1 MIKPR
6 IDSSAYLA
14 PTATV
19 CGDVTVHAG
28 ARIVFGAAIIAER
41 GIFENNTALPDLNA
55 TKAVFD
61 AAHLKAN
68 CEVRMNSVAHA
79 NSRLLR
85 AATVPIHWVAVGN
98 PAKIFSPDR
107 RNEIW
112 SIQEG
117 CNFPVPRSMSTF
129 GRIPKQFMPE
139 VASRLSEVFWSQF
152 TDEVITE

>member
-1 MIKPR
+1 MIKSR
-6 IDSSAYLA
+6 IDPFAYLA
-14 PTATV
+14 PMATV
-19 CGDVTVHAG
+19 CGDVMVRAG
-28 ARIVFGAAIIAER
+28 ARLMFGAAIIAQR
-41 GIFENNTALPDLNA
+41 GAFENNTALRDLNA
-55 TKAVFD
+55 TKAVID

-68 CEVRMNSVAHA
+68 CAVRMNSVVHA
-79 NSRLLR
+79 NSRR
-85 AATVPIHWVAVGN
+85 QRGATVPIHWVAVGN
-98 PAKIFSPDR
+98 PAKIFLPDR

-129 GRIPKQFMPE
+129 GRIPKQFLPE